1 MLYGSI
7 LVVEL
12 TCKVSRFLNSFG
24 AFTRE
29 VGVTARNF
37 GQSVDLLFEHRAQ
50 RVDVHAQLLQQVNAN
65 TVIFG
70 DDGLQNVERLNSL
83 LAVAGGK

>member
-1 MLYGSI
+1 MLYRSI

-12 TCKVSRFLNSFG
+12 TRKVTGFLDRLG
-24 AFTRE
+24 TFTRE

>member
-1 MLYGSI
+1 MLYRSI

-12 TCKVSRFLNSFG
+12 TRKITGFLDCLG
-24 AFTRE
+24 TFTRE